1 MMSTIISSIRFV
13 VVFLCTCSLSEANI
27 KTVETT
33 FTKGKTVA
41 TSHTVL
47 QPVSKSH
54 CVERCHQEEKQG
66 SCTIAGYNKNT
77 RACYLSVDS
86 QHDVV
91 DVADESLGVFFLKG
105 NTVYMIFR
113 DLFFY
118 NVHLRECVNA
128 SAVCFIIIFKLL
140 YYENCENNAFRI
152 KPYTYVYCTCTYGVS
167 DNLNST

>member
-1 MMSTIISSIRFV
+1 MMSTIISPIRFV

-47 QPVSKSH
+47 QPVSKSQ

-105 NTVYMIFR
+105 NTVYMIF
-113 DLFFY
+113 LFFY
-118 NVHLRECVNA
+118 NVHLRECVHK
-128 SAVCFIIIFKLL
+128 SAVYFIIKLYTMKTAKIMHFELNVFLLFL
-140 YYENCENNAFRI
+140 YLRCQRQSKFDLI
-152 KPYTYVYCTCTYGVS
+152 K
-167 DNLNST
+167 L

>member
-1 MMSTIISSIRFV
+1 MFSSYPTVPLDKTVMMSTIISSIRFV
-13 VVFLCTCSLSEANI
+13 VVFLCACSLSEANI

-47 QPVSKSH
+47 QPVSKSQ

-91 DVADESLGVFFLKG
+91 DVADETLGVFFLKG
-105 NTVYMIFR
+105 NTVYIRF
-113 DLFFY
+113 LFF
-118 NVHLRECVNA
+118 L
-128 SAVCFIIIFKLL
+128 
-140 YYENCENNAFRI
+140 
-152 KPYTYVYCTCTYGVS
+152 CT
-167 DNLNST
+167 ST